1 MMETLS
7 TPMSASS
14 FIGAIKL
21 IIKFKVQHSKFKVKK
36 MSNRFTSRLSD
47 DDDFKRDELIRKI
60 EHSVEQMTLSE
71 LEALSYD
78 MFTKGYMED
87 YCIRKSPIIVLA
99 FRMPFPSLLMYRYFA
114 RNGSFEAFR
123 AE

>member
-1 MMETLS
+1 
-7 TPMSASS
+7 MSSSS

-87 YCIRKSPIIVLA
+87 Y
-99 FRMPFPSLLMYRYFA
+99 
-114 RNGSFEAFR
+114 
-123 AE
+123 

>member
-7 TPMSASS
+7 TPMSANS
-14 FIGAIKL
+14 FIEAIRL
-21 IIKFKVQHSKFKVKK
+21 IIKFKVQHSKFRVKK

-87 YCIRKSPIIVLA
+87 Y
-99 FRMPFPSLLMYRYFA
+99 
-114 RNGSFEAFR
+114 
-123 AE
+123 

>member
-7 TPMSASS
+7 TPMSANS
-14 FIGAIKL
+14 FIEAIRL

-87 YCIRKSPIIVLA
+87 Y
-99 FRMPFPSLLMYRYFA
+99 
-114 RNGSFEAFR
+114 
-123 AE
+123 

>member
-1 MMETLS
+1 MMEMLS
-7 TPMSASS
+7 IPMSANS
-14 FIGAIKL
+14 FIEAIKL

-87 YCIRKSPIIVLA
+87 Y
-99 FRMPFPSLLMYRYFA
+99 
-114 RNGSFEAFR
+114 
-123 AE
+123 

>member
-1 MMETLS
+1 MMETS
-7 TPMSASS
+7 SIPMSASS
-14 FIGAIKL
+14 FIEAIRL

-78 MFTKGYMED
+78 IFTKGYMED
-87 YCIRKSPIIVLA
+87 Y
-99 FRMPFPSLLMYRYFA
+99 
-114 RNGSFEAFR
+114 
-123 AE
+123 

>member
-21 IIKFKVQHSKFKVKK
+21 IIKFKIQHSKFKVKK

-87 YCIRKSPIIVLA
+87 Y
-99 FRMPFPSLLMYRYFA
+99 
-114 RNGSFEAFR
+114 
-123 AE
+123 

>member
-87 YCIRKSPIIVLA
+87 Y
-99 FRMPFPSLLMYRYFA
+99 
-114 RNGSFEAFR
+114 
-123 AE
+123 

>member
-1 MMETLS
+1 MMEMLS
-7 TPMSASS
+7 IPMSANS

-87 YCIRKSPIIVLA
+87 Y
-99 FRMPFPSLLMYRYFA
+99 
-114 RNGSFEAFR
+114 
-123 AE
+123 

>member
-1 MMETLS
+1 METLS

-21 IIKFKVQHSKFKVKK
+21 IIKFKVQHSKFKVVKK

-87 YCIRKSPIIVLA
+87 Y
-99 FRMPFPSLLMYRYFA
+99 
-114 RNGSFEAFR
+114 
-123 AE
+123 

>member
-1 MMETLS
+1 
-7 TPMSASS
+7 
-14 FIGAIKL
+14 
-21 IIKFKVQHSKFKVKK
+21 

-78 MFTKGYMED
+78 MFTKGYM
-87 YCIRKSPIIVLA
+87 Y
-99 FRMPFPSLLMYRYFA
+99 FPEKGCHLGTNRSD
-114 RNGSFEAFR
+114 NET
-123 AE
+123 

>member
-1 MMETLS
+1 
-7 TPMSASS
+7 MSASS
-14 FIGAIKL
+14 FIEAIRL

-78 MFTKGYMED
+78 IFTKGYMED
-87 YCIRKSPIIVLA
+87 Y
-99 FRMPFPSLLMYRYFA
+99 
-114 RNGSFEAFR
+114 
-123 AE
+123 

>member
-1 MMETLS
+1 METLS

-21 IIKFKVQHSKFKVKK
+21 IIKFKVQHSKFNVKK

-87 YCIRKSPIIVLA
+87 Y
-99 FRMPFPSLLMYRYFA
+99 
-114 RNGSFEAFR
+114 
-123 AE
+123 

>member
-1 MMETLS
+1 MMETS
-7 TPMSASS
+7 SIPMSASS

-60 EHSVEQMTLSE
+60 EYSVEQMTLSE

-87 YCIRKSPIIVLA
+87 Y
-99 FRMPFPSLLMYRYFA
+99 
-114 RNGSFEAFR
+114 
-123 AE
+123 

>member
-1 MMETLS
+1 METLS

-14 FIGAIKL
+14 FIGAVKL

-87 YCIRKSPIIVLA
+87 Y
-99 FRMPFPSLLMYRYFA
+99 
-114 RNGSFEAFR
+114 
-123 AE
+123 

>member
-1 MMETLS
+1 MMEMLS
-7 TPMSASS
+7 IPMSANS
-14 FIGAIKL
+14 FIEAIRL

-87 YCIRKSPIIVLA
+87 Y
-99 FRMPFPSLLMYRYFA
+99 
-114 RNGSFEAFR
+114 
-123 AE
+123 

>member
-1 MMETLS
+1 MSGCNLLIDLLF
-7 TPMSASS
+7 PSASD
-14 FIGAIKL
+14 FQFTDDTDLVAYAQFNI
-21 IIKFKVQHSKFKVKK
+21 QHSTLNILKK

-87 YCIRKSPIIVLA
+87 Y
-99 FRMPFPSLLMYRYFA
+99 
-114 RNGSFEAFR
+114 
-123 AE
+123 

>member
-1 MMETLS
+1 
-7 TPMSASS
+7 MSASS

-47 DDDFKRDELIRKI
+47 NDDFKRDELIRKI

-87 YCIRKSPIIVLA
+87 Y
-99 FRMPFPSLLMYRYFA
+99 
-114 RNGSFEAFR
+114 
-123 AE
+123 